1 MPPLNRQDLDFLL
14 FDWLQVEQLTTFPRY
29 ADHSADTFRQTIDTA
44 EQIAE
49 RYFQPHNHK
58 ADEKE
63 PWFDGTAVH
72 TIPEVKEAFHHF
84 VNAGLLTARLSFEEG
99 GMQLPSVVSSACTA
113 LVTAANPSS
122 AAYPFL
128 TLAASNLIAH
138 FASNELKHRYLLVMR
153 DGRATGT
160 MALTEPDVGSSLAD
174 LKTAATP
181 TEQGHYLIRGH
192 KMFISGGEHDLTDN
206 IVHLVLARIKGA
218 PAGVKG
224 ISLFLVPK
232 FLVDDKGQPQQRN
245 DVNLAGL
252 LHKMGYR
259 GTTSTVLNF
268 GEKDQCVGY
277 LIGEPHQGLKY
288 MFMMMNEAR
297 MGVGLGAA
305 VIGYRGYLESLA
317 YAKERPQGRHP
328 GNKDAN
334 SPPIPIIEHA
344 DVRRMLLAQKVY
356 SEGALGL
363 CLYASHLIDILE
375 NTTDEN
381 ERRLKQELLDLIT
394 PIVKSWP
401 SEFGCKAN
409 ELAIQVLGGCGYT
422 REYPVEQCYR
432 DNRLNPIHEGTH
444 GIQGLDLMGRKL
456 WQNGSLGLQVLGEE
470 IMATVK
476 SAKNI
481 PALTDYANTL
491 AQALQQTA
499 QLVQTIAAQM
509 QNKSPD
515 ATLAN
520 ASVFLNYLGH
530 VVVGWVW
537 LWQAVAAQQKLAQG
551 DKNTAFYQ
559 GKLYACQYFFRWEMP
574 QLQHWHAL
582 LKNADDTCYQMQV
595 DFF

>member
-1 MPPLNRQDLDFLL
+1 MPLINRQDLNFLL
-14 FDWLQVEQLTTFPRY
+14 FDWLQAERLTQFPRY
-29 ADHSADTFRQTIDTA
+29 ADHSTDTFRQTIDTA
-44 EQIAE
+44 QQVAE
-49 RYFQPHNHK
+49 RYFLPHNHK
-58 ADEKE
+58 ADEQE

-84 VNAGLLTARLSFEEG
+84 VQSGLLTARLSYDDG
-99 GMQLPSVVSSACTA
+99 GMQLPSLVTSACTA

-128 TLAASNLIAH
+128 TMAAANLIAH
-138 FASNELKHRYLLVMR
+138 FARQELQQRYLPLMR

-181 TEQGHYLIRGH
+181 TDKGHYLIRGH

-206 IVHLVLARIKGA
+206 IIHLVLARIKGA

-232 FLVDDKGQPQQRN
+232 FLVDDSGQPQQRN

-268 GEKDQCVGY
+268 GESDQCVGY
-277 LIGEPHQGLKY
+277 LIGEAHQGLKY

-344 DVRRMLLAQKVY
+344 DVKRMLLAQKTY
-356 SEGALGL
+356 SEGALAL
-363 CLYASHLIDILE
+363 CLYASQLIDILE
-375 NTTDEN
+375 NTSDEN
-381 ERRLKQELLDLIT
+381 ERKSTQELLDLIT

-432 DNRLNPIHEGTH
+432 DNRLNPIHEGTQ

-456 WQNGSLGLQVLGEE
+456 WQNGSMGLQILGKE
-470 IMATVK
+470 IMATIA
-476 SAKNI
+476 SAKTI
-481 PALTDYANTL
+481 PTLAVYANTL
-491 AQALQQTA
+491 QQALQQTA
-499 QLVQTIAAQM
+499 ALVQTIASQM
-509 QNKSPD
+509 QSKGPD

-520 ASVFLNYLGH
+520 ASVFLSYLGH
-530 VVVGWVW
+530 VVVGWIW
-537 LWQAVAAQQKLAQG
+537 LWQAVSAQPKLAT
-551 DKNTAFYQ
+551 DPANTAFYQ
-559 GKLYACQYFFRWEMP
+559 GKLHACQYFYRWEMP
-574 QLQHWHAL
+574 LLQHWHQL
-582 LKNADDTCYQMQV
+582 LNNADDTCHQMQV

>member
-1 MPPLNRQDLDFLL
+1 MPLINRQDLDFLL
-14 FDWLQVEQLTTFPRY
+14 YDWLKAESLCQFPRY
-29 ADHSADTFRQTIDTA
+29 ADHSRDTFSQTIDTA
-44 EQIAE
+44 QQVAE
-49 RYFQPHNHK
+49 RYFLPHNHK
-58 ADEKE
+58 ADEQE
-63 PWFDGTAVH
+63 PWFDGSAVH

-84 VNAGLLTARLSFEEG
+84 VQSGLLTARLSYDDG
-99 GMQLPSVVSSACTA
+99 GMQLPSLVASACTA
-113 LVTAANPSS
+113 LITAANPSS
-122 AAYPFL
+122 AGYPFL
-128 TLAASNLIAH
+128 TMAAANLIAH
-138 FASNELKHRYLLVMR
+138 FASAELQQRYLPLMR

-181 TEQGHYLIRGH
+181 TDAGHYLIRGH
-192 KMFISGGEHDLTDN
+192 KMYISGGEHDLTGN

-218 PAGVKG
+218 SAGVKG

-232 FLVDDKGQPQQRN
+232 FLVDENGAPTQRN

-268 GEKDQCVGY
+268 GESNQCIGY

-305 VIGYRGYLESLA
+305 VIGYRGYQESLA

-328 GNKDAN
+328 SNKDAQ
-334 SPPIPIIEHA
+334 SAPIPIIEHA
-344 DVRRMLLAQKVY
+344 DVKRMLLAQKVY

-363 CLYASHLIDILE
+363 CLYASQLIDILE
-375 NTTDEN
+375 NTRDDN
-381 ERRLKQELLDLIT
+381 ERKAKQELLDLIT

-409 ELAIQVLGGCGYT
+409 ELAIQVLGGAGYT

-456 WQNGSLGLQVLGEE
+456 WQSGSMGLQVLGKE
-470 IMATVK
+470 IMQTVVA
-476 SAKNI
+476 AKQQ
-481 PALTDYANTL
+481 PALANHASVL
-491 AQALQQTA
+491 EQHLQQTGK
-499 QLVQTIAAQM
+499 LVQTIAAQM
-509 QNKSPD
+509 QQLGPD

-520 ASVFLNYLGH
+520 ASVLLSYLGH
-530 VVVGWVW
+530 LVVGWIW
-537 LWQAVAAQQKLAQG
+537 LWQATVAQQKQAT
-551 DKNTAFYQ
+551 DPANAAFYQ
-559 GKLYACQYFFRWEMP
+559 GKLHACQYFYRWEMP
-574 QLQHWHAL
+574 LLQHWHHL
-582 LKNADDTCYQMQV
+582 LDSADDTCYRMPV
-595 DFF
+595 TSF